1 MMVQW
6 IFQNKKIKMETNIQK
21 KFRYWYE
28 TLEEKEK
35 IIWTSNFSWKT
46 ILQIITFKIKNR
58 I

>member
-1 MMVQW
+1 
-6 IFQNKKIKMETNIQK
+6 METNIQK